1 MIRLIKLIDRT
12 SAAMKVFEIPSHIPA
27 DLVRDFDFA
36 DMRDGSDVYAH
47 FKSLHD
53 EPDIFFTPRHG
64 GHWVVTR
71 YGDMEAILMDNIAFS
86 SRHQTVPPM
95 PITLTLIEWDG
106 DLHAD
111 ARKVLAPFFSP
122 KSVSNLEE
130 VARNLTI
137 SLIEGFYDHGECD
150 FVKEFA
156 LKMPIIIVMSLM
168 GLPDEDTPYLMQ
180 ISEDIVRSTDPEVQG
195 AAFQRV
201 FDYIAN
207 DVMPKRRAAPGSDI
221 FSAILEAK
229 IENGRRF
236 TDEEIISFGA
246 VLIAAGL
253 DTVASTLGFLTKFLA
268 ENPAHRQTLVDDPR
282 MINNALEEMMRR
294 FHIANIARVV
304 AQDMEYNGLTF
315 KAGDRILIPTS
326 AAGIDESRYPDPF
339 RVDFERGDKRTLV
352 FGRGPHQCIGSFL
365 ARTELRV
372 FLQEWLKRIPDF
384 SIKPGEI
391 PIAVP
396 GKANCLR
403 YLPIVW
409 PV

>member
-1 MIRLIKLIDRT
+1 MFP
-12 SAAMKVFEIPSHIPA
+12 AMTGFTIPSHVPA

-36 DMRDGSDVYAH
+36 DMRGGTDVYAH
-47 FKSLHD
+47 FAALHD
-53 EPDIFFTPRHG
+53 GPDIIYTPHHG
-64 GHWVVTR
+64 GHWVATR
-71 YGDMEAILMDNIAFS
+71 FADMEVILTDKIAFS

-111 ARKVLAPFFSP
+111 ARKVLSPFFSP
-122 KSVSNLEE
+122 KSVSNLEL
-130 VARNLTI
+130 VARDLTI
-137 SLIEGFYDHGECD
+137 SLIDGFYERGECD
-150 FVKEFA
+150 FVEEFA

-180 ISEDIVRSTDPEVQG
+180 ISEDIVRSTDPVVQA

-207 DVMPKRRAAPGSDI
+207 DVMPKRRANPGRDI
-221 FSAILEAK
+221 FSAILDAK
-229 IENGRRF
+229 IEGGRPF
-236 TDEEIISFGA
+236 TDAEIISFGA

-253 DTVASTLGFLTKFLA
+253 DTVASTLGFLTEFLA
-268 ENPAHRQTLVDDPR
+268 ENPNHRRALVADPGL
-282 MINNALEEMMRR
+282 INDALEEMMRR

-304 AQDMEYNGLTF
+304 ARDMDYKGLIF
-315 KAGDRILIPTS
+315 KAGDRILIPTA
-326 AAGIDESRYPDPF
+326 AAGIDARRYPEPF
-339 RVDFERGDKRTLV
+339 EVDFARGDKKTLV
-352 FGRGPHQCIGSFL
+352 FGRGVHQCIGSFL

-384 SIKPGEI
+384 SIKPGET
-391 PIAVP
+391 PVAVP
-396 GKANCLR
+396 GKANCIR

>member
-1 MIRLIKLIDRT
+1 MT
-12 SAAMKVFEIPSHIPA
+12 ASEIPSHVPA
-27 DLVRDFDFA
+27 ELVRDFDFV
-36 DMRDGSDVYAH
+36 DMRGGKDVYAH
-47 FKSLHD
+47 FAALHA
-53 EPDIFFTPRHG
+53 EPDIFYTPHHG
-64 GHWVVTR
+64 GHWVATR
-71 YGDMEAILMDNIAFS
+71 YQDMEAILTDNIAFS

-106 DLHAD
+106 ELHAD

-137 SLIEGFYDHGECD
+137 SLIEGFHERGECE
-150 FVKEFA
+150 FVQEFA

-168 GLPDEDTPYLMQ
+168 GLPDEDTPYLME
-180 ISEDIVRSTDPEVQG
+180 ISEDIVRSTDPAVQA

-201 FDYIAN
+201 FDYIAH
-207 DVMPKRRAAPGSDI
+207 DVMPKRRAAPGNDI
-221 FSAILEAK
+221 FSAILGAR
-229 IENGRRF
+229 IAGGRPF

-268 ENPAHRQTLVDDPR
+268 ENAGHRHALVEDPKL
-282 MINNALEEMMRR
+282 INDALEEMMRR
-294 FHIANIARVV
+294 FHLANIARVV
-304 AQDMEYNGLTF
+304 ARDMEYKGLIF

-326 AAGIDESRYPDPF
+326 AAGIDANRYPDPF
-339 RVDFERGDKRTLV
+339 KVDFGRGDKKTLV

-384 SIKPGEI
+384 SIKPGET
-391 PIAVP
+391 PVAVA
-396 GKANCLR
+396 GKANCVR

>member
-1 MIRLIKLIDRT
+1 MT
-12 SAAMKVFEIPSHIPA
+12 SSSIPSHVPA
-27 DLVRDFDFA
+27 HLVRDFDFA
-36 DMRDGSDVYAH
+36 DMRGGTDVYAH
-47 FKSLHD
+47 FASLHD
-53 EPDIFFTPRHG
+53 EPDVFYTPCHG
-64 GHWVVTR
+64 GHWVATR
-71 YGDMEAILMDNIAFS
+71 YADMEAILTDNIAFS
-86 SRHQTVPPM
+86 SHHQTVPPM

-106 DLHAD
+106 ALHAD
-111 ARKVLAPFFSP
+111 ARKVLSPFFSP
-122 KSVSNLEE
+122 KSVSNLEQ
-130 VARNLTI
+130 VARDLTI
-137 SLIEGFYDHGECD
+137 SLIDGFHSRGECD

-180 ISEDIVRSTDPEVQG
+180 ISEDIVRSTDPEVQ
-195 AAFQRV
+195 ASAFQRV
-201 FDYIAN
+201 FDYIAHN
-207 DVMPKRRAAPGSDI
+207 VMPKRRATPGNDI
-221 FSAILEAK
+221 FSAILDAR
-229 IENGRRF
+229 IDGGRPF

-268 ENPAHRQTLVDDPR
+268 ENPDHRRALVDDPGL
-282 MINNALEEMMRR
+282 INDALEEMMRR

-304 AQDMEYNGLTF
+304 AHDMEYKGLTF

-326 AAGIDESRYPDPF
+326 AAGIDPHRYEDPF
-339 RVDFERGDKRTLV
+339 TVDFARGDKKTLQ

-372 FLQEWLKRIPDF
+372 FLQEWLKRIPEF
-384 SIKPGEI
+384 SIKPGAV

>member
-1 MIRLIKLIDRT
+1 MIIGST
-12 SAAMKVFEIPSHIPA
+12 IPSHVPA
-27 DLVRDFDFA
+27 DLVRDFDYA
-36 DMRDGSDVYAH
+36 DMRGGTDVYAH
-47 FKSLHD
+47 FASLHD
-53 EPDIFFTPRHG
+53 GPDFFYTTHHG
-64 GHWVVTR
+64 GHWVATR
-71 YGDMEAILMDNIAFS
+71 HSDMEAILLDNIAFS

-106 DLHAD
+106 ELHAE
-111 ARKVLAPFFSP
+111 ARRVLSPFFSP
-122 KSVSNLEE
+122 KSVSNLEQ
-130 VARNLTI
+130 VARDLTI
-137 SLIEGFYDHGECD
+137 SLIDGFHDRGECD
-150 FVKEFA
+150 FIQDFA

-221 FSAILEAK
+221 FSAILDAR
-229 IENGRRF
+229 IDGGRPF
-236 TDEEIISFGA
+236 TDAEIISFGA

-253 DTVASTLGFLTKFLA
+253 DTVASTLGFLTSFLA
-268 ENPAHRQTLVDDPR
+268 ENPDHRRALVADPSL
-282 MINNALEEMMRR
+282 INDALEEMMRR

-304 AQDMEYNGLTF
+304 AHDMEYKGLTF

-326 AAGIDESRYPDPF
+326 AAGIDPQRYSDPF
-339 RVDFERGDKRTLV
+339 TVDFARGDKRTLQ

-372 FLQEWLKRIPDF
+372 FLQEWLKRIPEF
-384 SIKPGEI
+384 SVKAGET

-396 GKANCLR
+396 GKANCQR
-403 YLPIVW
+403 YLPLVW